1 MPPRIGLIPVVRVVA
16 THRSVT
22 AAVEAMLSVRRIGV
36 AEESVGI
43 QEDGRDAWMVIINGE
58 TESRSR
64 IDKAAGFLR
73 GWCEAKRIEA
83 EILLP
88 PRARV
93 VLCGPL
99 ATIARKIKPA
109 APTTGMVGP
118 RP

>member
-88 PRARV
+88 PAP
-93 VLCGPL
+93 GWFS
-99 ATIARKIKPA
+99 A
-109 APTTGMVGP
+109 APWP
-118 RP
+118 RSPARSSLPPPPPAW